1 MRRGNAA
8 AEVHLMSNNL
18 PSIAKLAAKH
28 GIIPLKKLGQNFIF
42 DETLCDKIVK
52 ASGLQDGNIALE
64 IGPGP
69 AGLTRSI
76 LKTSSGKLTVIEMDA
91 RCIPLLEEIKTVYP
105 NLIIKQAD
113 ALKVNLSELVTN
125 EKVTIISN
133 LPYNIGSVLLTSW
146 LVQSKKIN
154 SMTLMLQKEV
164 VDRIIAKPGIK
175 SYGRLSVICQI
186 VCKITK
192 CFDVSPKA
200 FYPEPKIWSSV
211 VRLEPKKNAPSLQLL
226 TTIEQITNLAFSGRR
241 KMIKSS
247 LKALSPDILLILEKL
262 SIKESLRAENLS
274 PDDYL
279 ALAKAILGMQ
289 NPVR

>member
-1 MRRGNAA
+1 MRRGNAV

-52 ASGLQDGNIALE
+52 ASGLQEENIALE

-76 LKTSSGKLTVIEMDA
+76 LNASPKQLTVIEMDA
-91 RCIPLLEEIKTVYP
+91 RCIPLLEEIKAVYP
-105 NLIIKQAD
+105 NLTIKQAD

-133 LPYNIGSVLLTSW
+133 LPYNIGSILLTAW
-146 LVQSKKIN
+146 LLQSEKIN

-211 VRLEPKKNAPSLQLL
+211 VRLEPKKNIPSLQLL
-226 TTIEQITNLAFSGRR
+226 TKIEQITNLAFSGRR

-247 LKALSPDILLILEKL
+247 LKALSPDILPILEKL

-279 ALAKAILGMQ
+279 ALAKTILAMQ
-289 NPVR
+289 NSVR

>member
-52 ASGLQDGNIALE
+52 ASGLQDSNIALE

-105 NLIIKQAD
+105 NLIIKQA
-113 ALKVNLSELVTN
+113 E
-125 EKVTIISN
+125 
-133 LPYNIGSVLLTSW
+133 
-146 LVQSKKIN
+146 
-154 SMTLMLQKEV
+154 
-164 VDRIIAKPGIK
+164 
-175 SYGRLSVICQI
+175 
-186 VCKITK
+186 
-192 CFDVSPKA
+192 
-200 FYPEPKIWSSV
+200 
-211 VRLEPKKNAPSLQLL
+211 
-226 TTIEQITNLAFSGRR
+226 
-241 KMIKSS
+241 
-247 LKALSPDILLILEKL
+247 
-262 SIKESLRAENLS
+262 
-274 PDDYL
+274 
-279 ALAKAILGMQ
+279 
-289 NPVR
+289 